1 MSVRGSRWQHPEPR
15 YSITVNFGCDPER
28 LEELTHLVFAQMDSL
43 KQSPVEASYLHKVTE
58 MDLRRRETNY
68 KENSFWRGA
77 LHSAYD
83 NNSDP
88 LDILTYDDEVIRK
101 VTVEDVQKAAQHYL
115 NMENYARF
123 VLLPED
129 GAVTD
134 SDKP

>member
-1 MSVRGSRWQHPEPR
+1 
-15 YSITVNFGCDPER
+15 
-28 LEELTHLVFAQMDSL
+28 
-43 KQSPVEASYLHKVTE
+43 

-77 LHSAYD
+77 LRSAYE

-101 VTVEDVQKAAQHYL
+101 VTVEDIQRAAQQYF

-123 VLLPED
+123 VLLPEVD
-129 GAVTD
+129 EMATPE
-134 SDKP
+134 KP